1 MLHAPTPEP
10 ALAAEQ
16 AILARLER
24 LHPRVIDLSLGRI
37 DRLLA
42 ALGRPERRLP
52 PTVHVAGTNGKGS
65 LVAYMRAALEAAGYR
80 VHVYTSPHLVRFNE
94 RIRLA
99 GRIVEPDTLCRMLEE
114 AERVNAGQEI
124 TFFEVTTAAA
134 YLAFADVPA
143 DVLLLE
149 TGLGGRLD
157 ATNVIDA
164 PRLTAITPISHD
176 HHQFLGRTLAGIA
189 FEKAGILK
197 PGVPAVL
204 SPQPP
209 EAMDVVAR
217 RAAEIGAPLVRHGAD
232 WRIAAEGAGLV
243 YRSALAE
250 RHLPR
255 PALAGTFQIE
265 NAGLAVACLERL
277 EGFALDDVAIAR
289 GLEEVEWP
297 ARMQP
302 LSEGPLVRLA
312 PPGAQV
318 WLDGGHNPGAGQ
330 VVAETLAGWPKRPL
344 HMVFAMLD
352 SKDPEGYLA
361 PFLPLRPKLVTVP
374 VPGSHASIAPER
386 LAALA
391 EGLGLEAEAAMDP
404 TTAMARIAAES
415 GRRTP
420 PPRILICGS
429 LYLAGAVLAENG

>member
-1 MLHAPTPEP
+1 MLGAPTLDSD
-10 ALAAEQ
+10 LAAQ
-16 AILARLER
+16 AGILARLER

-37 DRLLA
+37 HRLLA
-42 ALGRPERRLP
+42 ALDRPELRLP
-52 PTVHVAGTNGKGS
+52 PVVHVAGTNGKGS
-65 LVAYMRAALEAAGYR
+65 LLAYMRAALEAAGRR

-99 GRIVEPDTLCRMLEE
+99 GETISPAYLCRVLEE
-114 AERVNAGQEI
+114 TERANAGQEI

-134 YLAFADVPA
+134 FLAFAETPA
-143 DVLLLE
+143 DILLLE

-157 ATNVIDA
+157 ATNVVER
-164 PRLTAITPISHD
+164 PLLTAITPISHD
-176 HHQFLGRTLAGIA
+176 HHQFLGHELDGIA

-197 PGVPAVL
+197 PGVAAVL
-204 SPQPP
+204 GPQPD
-209 EAMDVVAR
+209 EAAAVIVR
-217 RAAEIGAPLVRHGAD
+217 RAAEVGAPLLRHGAD
-232 WRIAAEGAGLV
+232 WQIAAEGAGLV
-243 YRSALAE
+243 YRSRLGE

-277 EGFALDDVAIAR
+277 DGFALDAGAIAR

-302 LSEGPLVRLA
+302 LTEGPLVALA
-312 PPGAQV
+312 PPGAQI

-344 HMVFAMLD
+344 HMVVAMLD
-352 SKDPEGYLA
+352 SKDPEGYLS
-361 PFLPLRPKLVTVP
+361 PFVPLRPKLVTVP
-374 VPGSHASIAPER
+374 VPGSHASIEPER
-386 LAALA
+386 LAEVA

-404 TTAMARIAAES
+404 ATAMARIAAES
-415 GRRTP
+415 GRRAP

-429 LYLAGAVLAENG
+429 LYLAGEVLAENA